1 MEYKPKVSVIVPAYN
16 AELYLEGCL
25 KNILNQSYKDFEL
38 LVIDDGSK
46 DQTNEIIQ
54 RQAELD
60 DRVVLISQEN
70 AGASA
75 ARNCGL
81 KEAKG
86 DWIVFVDSDDYVTQT
101 YLQDLI
107 DMISDKEDVV
117 LGVCG
122 HSVFYNGTFSH
133 HHQFPKCSCL
143 VCDYKTIFQ
152 DISLHKFGFPW
163 GKIFR
168 RDIIERHHLRFDEK
182 VYIAEDLM
190 FLMHYLISANSYLHA
205 TIAFSDMYNYSYLV
219 HQGSLS
225 TCSSSF
231 EKELYSYNEYRSTI
245 NQLKAVFCMDDCQ
258 TELLLRS
265 PIAYYADRCLNTIF
279 QRPISS
285 DWKEKLGL
293 IDRKEYQRYKRCN
306 TKYESLLKFLFVHRF
321 WYMLRLLR

>member
-1 MEYKPKVSVIVPAYN
+1 MISVITPVYN
-16 AELYLEGCL
+16 SGQS
-25 KNILNQSYKDFEL
+25 LNACIESVTRQSYQDFEFL
-38 LVIDDGSK
+38 IIDDGSTDKSK
-46 DQTNEIIQ
+46 DMIRNWAL
-54 RQAELD
+54 RD
-60 DRVVLISQEN
+60 NRVVPVFQEN
-70 AGASA
+70 SGASS
-75 ARNCGL
+75 ARNHGL
-81 KEAKG
+81 DIAKG
-86 DWIVFVDSDDYVTQT
+86 EFVVFVDSDDYVTQT

-182 VYIAEDLM
+182 VCIAEDLM

-321 WYMLRLLR
+321 WYLLRLLR

>member
-1 MEYKPKVSVIVPAYN
+1 MISVITPVYN
-16 AELYLEGCL
+16 SSQF
-25 KNILNQSYKDFEL
+25 LNACIESVLCQSYKDFEFL
-38 LVIDDGSK
+38 IIDDGSTDNSK
-46 DQTNEIIQ
+46 DII
-54 RQAELD
+54 RNWALRD
-60 DRVVLISQEN
+60 NRVVPVFQEIS
-70 AGASA
+70 GASS
-75 ARNCGL
+75 ARNHGL
-81 KEAKG
+81 DIAKG
-86 DWIVFVDSDDYVTQT
+86 EFVVFVDSDDYVTQT

-117 LGVCG
+117 LGVSG
-122 HSVFYNGTFSH
+122 HSAFYNGTFSH

-182 VYIAEDLM
+182 VCIAEDLM

-205 TIAFSDMYNYSYLV
+205 TIAFSDVYNYIYLV

-225 TCSSSF
+225 TSSSSF
-231 EKELYSYNEYRSTI
+231 EKELYSYNEYRNTM
-245 NQLKAVFCMDDCQ
+245 NQLKSLF
-258 TELLLRS
+258 S
-265 PIAYYADRCLNTIF
+265 PMAYYADRCLNAIF

-321 WYMLRLLR
+321 WYLLRLLR